1 MRKIWE
7 FVEAGILGPGD
18 REMEGVRA
26 KTVVLSNRQVL
37 IHLEGSTDKP

>member
-18 REMEGVRA
+18 EGDG
-26 KTVVLSNRQVL
+26 
-37 IHLEGSTDKP
+37 GSRGKDCGAVHHASADAP